1 MQGGSVGRLPEGPR
15 GCLTVYVPPIALRAP
30 EAASLWRRAKGLDQ
44 WGARCPA
51 CPPHGAQ
58 SQNAQSLW
66 IASMSVHASCC
77 SQLPSLRVES
87 VRAQTS
93 IERFNRCVLFVVL
106 AVLQAARRLLLRR
119 RSKHRR
125 SHSHHSCGAAQNTDA
140 LTATTAKNRPGR
152 KATGARHACAYLPS
166 SHRCSAAGR

>member
-1 MQGGSVGRLPEGPR
+1 MAEG
-15 GCLTVYVPPIALRAP
+15 
-30 EAASLWRRAKGLDQ
+30 KGLDQ

-51 CPPHGAQ
+51 VPAPRGS
-58 SQNAQSLW
+58 SQNAQSW

-119 RSKHRR
+119 
-125 SHSHHSCGAAQNTDA
+125 HSNTDALTATQLQRAQNTDA
-140 LTATTAKNRPGR
+140 LTATTAK
-152 KATGARHACAYLPS
+152 
-166 SHRCSAAGR
+166 